1 MGFYGCYY
9 LLLVSDKN
17 FQQPYNM
24 FIINK
29 ITANFE
35 KGPWVD

>member
-9 LLLVSDKN
+9 LLFVSDKN

-29 ITANFE
+29 ITANF
-35 KGPWVD
+35 

>member
-1 MGFYGCYY
+1 MQIKPFMSG
-9 LLLVSDKN
+9 KN